1 MSPPLGQFLTVG
13 HEGEADR
20 RELLKCTA
28 TMDVTTITVQ
38 RVRPEYDDDDV
49 YELREFLDDNGLGVG
64 EFTGFYKGT
73 RPWGGSRWLRPRG
86 PPVHT

>member
-1 MSPPLGQFLTVG
+1 MIIMSPPLGQFLTVG
-13 HEGEADR
+13 PEGEADR

-49 YELREFLDDNGLGVG
+49 YSNF
-64 EFTGFYKGT
+64 
-73 RPWGGSRWLRPRG
+73 GSFSM
-86 PPVHT
+86 TMA